1 MITNMANENDK
12 LLEQYFDIASR
23 IAVFATYV
31 GIGVSVVGEITDAT
45 SIKPKHSPLTAFI
58 NITGC
63 ASIGFLSGVFWPIS
77 IPLLGFTAVINKMIE
92 K

>member
-1 MITNMANENDK
+1 MANENDK

-31 GIGVSVVGEITDAT
+31 GIGVSVVGEISDAT

-77 IPLLGFTAVINKMIE
+77 IPLLGFTTVINKMLE

>member
-1 MITNMANENDK
+1 MPSEDDK
-12 LLEQYFDIASR
+12 LLEQYFDIAAR

-31 GIGVSVVGEITDAT
+31 GIGVSVVGEITDAI

-63 ASIGFLSGVFWPIS
+63 ASLGLLSGMFWPIS
-77 IPLLGFTAVINKMIE
+77 VPLLGVTAFINKMLE
-92 K
+92 Q